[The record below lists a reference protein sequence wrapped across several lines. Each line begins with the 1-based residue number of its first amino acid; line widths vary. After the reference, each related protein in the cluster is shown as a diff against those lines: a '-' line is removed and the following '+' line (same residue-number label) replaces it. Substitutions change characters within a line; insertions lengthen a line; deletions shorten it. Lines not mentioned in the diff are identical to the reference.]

1 MLDNNPYTTKTPL
14 KPSEWD
20 TLEGGKLRH
29 FSYLNSFVTDTGLST
44 IEGLGQIA
52 DTLVNLFDAA
62 VPFFPEF
69 AAKALVEKGFNL
81 VESLV
86 RDLGGNLVDSQL
98 RFKALEG
105 DDGISLSGGDVSAAG
120 AELQLFAMAPGK
132 ISFHKKSSGG

>member
-1 MLDNNPYTTKTPL
+1 
-14 KPSEWD
+14 
-20 TLEGGKLRH
+20 
-29 FSYLNSFVTDTGLST
+29 VTDTGLST